1 MDRRAAP
8 VLALA
13 LVLLGP
19 ALAGLAPAV
28 GGAITPEVS
37 FTGVRDYAVDLNND
51 TLYEEFVVE
60 VHLDVTVAGSYT
72 VVCYMTYEEGG
83 ATRNVAYDYVDTVL
97 VQGNNTVDVT
107 FDSEPIYASTHTG
120 PFMLDIVVT
129 KIDYFTPWGTTKST
143 AFYDYRDFASVD
155 NPPPVPPDAPRV
167 ELDVNYVNVTTTVF
181 QVFVNRT
188 SPEIVYRYRELR
200 PGLPDF
206 VVRFTRLLFYG
217 DDGDGYYDGEDI
229 VAAVELGNFP
239 WALTNIQ
246 VAGAQATFDLKSRL
260 PVQVGAEFHPVNVTF
275 GFLVTNGSGA
285 LPDGWGFIHGQAAE
299 LKVNILVD
307 LSEGVPGADA
317 VAFEAKASD
326 TLHNHDYL
334 VEEPTGFR
342 LFPSRN
348 STAYLP
354 VPSLPGRDAT
364 VVGIVDGNLVQHAF
378 VGWLVRAR
386 QHHGDPDVT
395 VEVPVGA
402 SMRINQGR
410 LELMLS
416 YAYAPDVLAISHD
429 PSVGVLT
436 ENLPPLPPTPPPPEQ
451 EQPNFYVWA
460 LAIIVGAAILV
471 LSVYARAK
479 GY

>member
-1 MDRRAAP
+1 M
-8 VLALA
+8 
-13 LVLLGP
+13 LLGP
-19 ALAGLAPAV
+19 ALAGLAPAA
-28 GGAITPEVS
+28 GGQIIPDIR
-37 FTGVRDYAVDLNND
+37 FTSIRDYAVDVDND
-51 TLYEEFVVE
+51 TLYEQFVVE
-60 VHLDVTVAGSYT
+60 IHMETTVAGIYT
-72 VVCYMTYEEGG
+72 VVSYMTYEEGG
-83 ATRNVAYDYVDTVL
+83 VKRNVVYDFVDAAL
-97 VQGNNTVDVT
+97 VQGNNTVDIT
-107 FDSEPIYASTHTG
+107 FDSEPVFSSTHTG
-120 PFMLDIVVT
+120 LFQLEIEVT
-129 KIDYFTPWGTTKST
+129 KVDYVETWRTSRST
-143 AFYDYRDFASVD
+143 AFYDYRDFESVD

-206 VVRFTRLLFYG
+206 VVRFTRLLFYD
-217 DDGDGYYDGEDI
+217 DDGDGYYDGEDA
-229 VAAVELGNFP
+229 VASVELGNFP

-260 PVQVGAEFHPVNVTF
+260 PVQVGAEFRPVNVTF
-275 GFLVTNGSGA
+275 GFLVTNGSGSA
-285 LPDGWGFIHGQAAE
+285 PDGWGFIHGQAAE
-299 LKVNILVD
+299 LKVNILVG

-326 TLHNHDYL
+326 TLRNHDYL
-334 VEEPTGFR
+334 LEEPTGYR
-342 LFPSRN
+342 LYPSAN

-364 VVGIVDGNLVQHAF
+364 VIGIVDHNLVQHAF
-378 VGWLVRAR
+378 VGWLVRAQ
-386 QHHGDPDVT
+386 QHQGDPDVT
-395 VEVPVGA
+395 VEVPVGV
-402 SMRINQGR
+402 SMRVNQGR
-410 LELMLS
+410 LELLLS
-416 YAYAPDVLAISHD
+416 YSYSPEVLAVSHD

-436 ENLPPLPPTPPPPEQ
+436 ENLPPPPPPPPPTEE

-471 LSVYARAK
+471 LSVYARVK